1 MYLHLIII
9 PAVFICDP
17 GLGAAQLK
25 VPVCHL
31 AAHLLHAGCC
41 FMLYIV
47 RAVHQKITAAA
58 RAKQL
63 AAQSTGLDGLIV
75 KLIDL
80 RVGDL
85 AAHALLALPAIVQ
98 KLSEAVQIAFQQFIL
113 HGISQGF
120 HLAHG
125 IEGILL
131 LVVFHLVLDDIRGHM
146 NVSGIA

>member
-1 MYLHLIII
+1 
-9 PAVFICDP
+9 
-17 GLGAAQLK
+17 
-25 VPVCHL
+25 
-31 AAHLLHAGCC
+31 
-41 FMLYIV
+41 MLYIV
-47 RAVHQKITAAA
+47 RAVHEKVTTAAS
-58 RAKQL
+58 AKKL
-63 AAQSTGLDGLIV
+63 SAQSPGLDGLIV

>member
-31 AAHLLHAGCC
+31 AAHLLHAGCY

-58 RAKQL
+58 RAKADAEVVL
-63 AAQSTGLDGLIV
+63 TGREPAAWMQDAADYSTEMRAV
-75 KLIDL
+75 KHPFA
-80 RVGDL
+80 RGVT
-85 AAHALLALPAIVQ
+85 AR
-98 KLSEAVQIAFQQFIL
+98 
-113 HGISQGF
+113 
-120 HLAHG
+120 
-125 IEGILL
+125 EG
-131 LVVFHLVLDDIRGHM
+131 VEY
-146 NVSGIA
+146 